1 MIYPIEHY
9 EPGQFIG
16 GLALVG
22 TTIRLFTLQAAEKS
36 TVLRLSRNSFLK
48 VMEQFP
54 GSMMK
59 IAANITAELT
69 LREQEYLSQLEPKDL
84 ESGDQPLGISLL

>member
-1 MIYPIEHY
+1 M
-9 EPGQFIG
+9 
-16 GLALVG
+16 A
-22 TTIRLFTLQAAEKS
+22 
-36 TVLRLSRNSFLK
+36 K

-59 IAANITAELT
+59 IAVNITSELT

-84 ESGDQPLGISLL
+84 ESGDQPLGVSLL